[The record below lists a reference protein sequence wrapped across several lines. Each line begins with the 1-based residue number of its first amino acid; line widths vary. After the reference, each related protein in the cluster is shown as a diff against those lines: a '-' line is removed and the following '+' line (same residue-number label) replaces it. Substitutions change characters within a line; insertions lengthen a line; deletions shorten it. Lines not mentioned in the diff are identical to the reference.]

1 MNNFWQKKLHIFTS
15 TCYATT
21 MENQIHEIV
30 HQRQTSIYLFTPVL
44 FFSHMS
50 ILLMNWWSILRLM
63 VNGSYGSPL
72 TKTCMFALYL
82 HIYLLSLK
90 IWKYMKWENQSP
102 MNVYSIEYFLKIFI
116 CFVKRSIFLVIDYYI
131 LEFLSSYY
139 ALNFLFC
146 YKHLYIF
153 VTHTTLL
160 VWE

>member
-1 MNNFWQKKLHIFTS
+1 MLCKYYGEPDSWNWVSLPNFHIPFHAGFIFQSYEYFTD
-15 TCYATT
+15 
-21 MENQIHEIV
+21 E
-30 HQRQTSIYLFTPVL
+30 
-44 FFSHMS
+44 
-50 ILLMNWWSILRLM
+50 LMIDPRLM
-63 VNGSYGSPL
+63 INGSYGSPL

-102 MNVYSIEYFLKIFI
+102 MNVYSIEYFFKIFI
-116 CFVKRSIFLVIDYYI
+116 CFVKISIFLVIDYYI

-160 VWE
+160 ESNSTSLISISPTT